1 MANKDL
7 QKKRILIYFIEAAQ
21 NIIKREGVS
30 NITIRKVAQYAGY
43 NSATLYNYFEDL
55 DELILYASLKYLHL
69 YTSEVTEKFTQC
81 KTEKDFFLQM
91 WDSFCRISFQNPE
104 PFERIFFCRHSDQLE
119 HICKRYYELFPEEQ
133 PDPTNNL
140 YPIFSSIR
148 LDYRN
153 HLALERLS
161 HEGLLNAADLDIM
174 NELMIFSYQAIL
186 SHCTVAPPA
195 NSKEIQ
201 KYTDKMFA
209 YIDYILFPHHA
220 KEVIDE

>member
-21 NIIKREGVS
+21 DIIKREGIS
-30 NITIRKVAQYAGY
+30 NVTIRKVAQYAGY

-55 DELILYASLKYLHL
+55 DQLILYASLKYLHL

-81 KTEKDFFLQM
+81 RTEKDFFLQM

-104 PFERIFFCRHSDQLE
+104 PFERIFFYKYSDQLE
-119 HICKRYYELFPEEQ
+119 NICKKYYELFPEEQ
-133 PDPTNNL
+133 PEPSDNL

-148 LDYRN
+148 LDFRN
-153 HLALERLS
+153 RLALERLS
-161 HEGLLNAADLDIM
+161 KAGLLPAENLDTI
-174 NELMIFSYQAIL
+174 NELMIFSYHALLNQ
-186 SHCTVAPPA
+186 CTVAMPGS
-195 NSKEIQ
+195 SKEIQ

-209 YIDYILFPHHA
+209 YIDYILFPHNT
-220 KEVIDE
+220 KEVIHE